1 VLQERIAA
9 AQEQRGILLINT
21 GKGKWSAALGVLAR
35 PLGHG
40 LRAAVVQFVK
50 GPSGHREEAF
60 FRAQPEVHWHVG
72 GEGFTW
78 ETRDRERDA
87 RAAAAAWQI
96 ACGHLADPAID
107 LVILDELTRLQA
119 ENLRYR

>member
-1 VLQERIAA
+1 
-9 AQEQRGILLINT
+9 
-21 GKGKWSAALGVLAR
+21 
-35 PLGHG
+35 
-40 LRAAVVQFVK
+40 
-50 GPSGHREEAF
+50 
-60 FRAQPEVHWHVG
+60 VHWHVG

-78 ETRDRERDA
+78 ETRDRDA

-107 LVILDELTRLQA
+107 LVILDELTRLQP